1 MTLDQWQ
8 LLWCVARVAT
18 VERVRLDALL
28 YGNGF
33 VDADGWRIDPRDV
46 VIYPIAFDRGRVF
59 ATLPRNGR

>member
-8 LLWCVARVAT
+8 LLWCIARVANI
-18 VERVRLDALL
+18 ERVRLDVLL

-46 VIYPIAFDRGRVF
+46 VVHLDRGRVF
-59 ATLPRNGR
+59 ATIPRNGR